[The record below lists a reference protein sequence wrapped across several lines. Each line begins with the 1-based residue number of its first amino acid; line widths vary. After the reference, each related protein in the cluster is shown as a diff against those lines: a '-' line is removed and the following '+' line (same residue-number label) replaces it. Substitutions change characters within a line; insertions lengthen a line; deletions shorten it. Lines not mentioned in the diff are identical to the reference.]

1 MSPRALTHE
10 QAWELIPWIAN
21 ERIGGDEREAA
32 LAHLSECASCRDELD
47 AQQRLRTLMRQP
59 RNIDYSPGPSLQK
72 LLWRLDEVGDAR
84 NVMPPARAQRAR
96 PAHRWPRW
104 MALAQAAAI
113 AALAVALMFQ
123 VLGRSA
129 PAYRTVT
136 EPRPGN
142 AALRIV
148 FAPDTTVRD
157 MQRLLSA
164 AGTLIVDGPS
174 PAGVYSLAL
183 PPGAGT
189 EAAERA
195 AEDLRSAPQVLF
207 VEAQPP

>member
-1 MSPRALTHE
+1 VSPRPLSHE
-10 QAWELIPWIAN
+10 QAWALIPWIAN
-21 ERIGGDEREAA
+21 ESIEGDEREAA
-32 LAHLSECASCRDELD
+32 LAHLSACASCRGELD
-47 AQQRLRTLMRQP
+47 AQQRLRSLMRQP
-59 RNIDYSPGPSLQK
+59 GSIDYSPGPSLQK

-84 NVMPPARAQRAR
+84 NAMPPREQRTR
-96 PAHRWPRW
+96 PPHRWPRW
-104 MALAQAAAI
+104 IALAQAAAI

-129 PAYRTVT
+129 PLYRTVT
-136 EPRPGN
+136 EPRAGG

-148 FAPDTTVRD
+148 FAPDATARD

-164 AGTLIVDGPS
+164 TGAIIVDGPS

-183 PPGAGT
+183 PRDTDPEG
-189 EAAERA
+189 AERA
-195 AEDLRSAPQVLF
+195 AQRLRAAREVVF